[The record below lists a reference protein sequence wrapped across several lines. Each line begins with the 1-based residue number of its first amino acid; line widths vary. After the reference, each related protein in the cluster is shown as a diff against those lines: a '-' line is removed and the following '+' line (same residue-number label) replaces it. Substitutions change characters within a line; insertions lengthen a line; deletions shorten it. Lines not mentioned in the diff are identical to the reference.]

1 MAGLLWLG
9 NVQFTAKTDDSVSVE
24 AGPAV
29 TNAAA
34 LLQLSQPALM
44 AALTKRNIVARGE
57 TIVTDLKMEAA
68 VDARDALA
76 KATYAGVQSAAAVHA
91 DWTCAVTQDT
101 GIQHAAHLQLLS
113 SECTCHDMTAQCRV
127 MAP

>member
-1 MAGLLWLG
+1 MFEVLAGLLWLG

-24 AGPAV
+24 AGLAV

-34 LLQLSQPALM
+34 LLQVSEPALT

-76 KATYAGVQSAAAVHA
+76 KATYAGGQYAAEKLQWTQCGVSSATRPWHSA
-91 DWTCAVTQDT
+91 
-101 GIQHAAHLQLLS
+101 S
-113 SECTCHDMTAQCRV
+113 
-127 MAP
+127 

>member
-1 MAGLLWLG
+1 MCASVKLCGCAAQVFEVLAGLLWLG
-9 NVQFTAKTDDSVSVE
+9 NIQFTAKTDDSVCVE

-29 TNAAA
+29 SNAAA
-34 LLQLSQPALM
+34 LLQVSEAALM

-76 KATYAGVQSAAAVHA
+76 KATYAGKQGMLLVTCSGACTVQEGSLA
-91 DWTCAVTQDT
+91 
-101 GIQHAAHLQLLS
+101 
-113 SECTCHDMTAQCRV
+113 
-127 MAP
+127 

>member
-1 MAGLLWLG
+1 MLAGLLWLG
-9 NVQFTAKTDDSVSVE
+9 NIRFAAKTEDSVSVE
-24 AGPAV
+24 ASPAV

-34 LLQLSQPALM
+34 LLQVSEPALM

-76 KATYAGVQSAAAVHA
+76 KATYAGGSMQWFLACPGCGVHRFLTSTFVA
-91 DWTCAVTQDT
+91 LYCTPSSMSYSMRM
-101 GIQHAAHLQLLS
+101 QLSL
-113 SECTCHDMTAQCRV
+113 
-127 MAP
+127 P

>member
-1 MAGLLWLG
+1 MLMRHRVATEYCIRPAQVFEVLAGLLWLG
-9 NVQFTAKTDDSVSVE
+9 NIQFKAKTDDSVSVE
-24 AGPAV
+24 PSPAV

-34 LLQLSQPALM
+34 LLQVSEPALM

-76 KATYAGVQSAAAVHA
+76 KATYAGE
-91 DWTCAVTQDT
+91 
-101 GIQHAAHLQLLS
+101 LLHCS
-113 SECTCHDMTAQCRV
+113 LMPNLSHST
-127 MAP
+127 